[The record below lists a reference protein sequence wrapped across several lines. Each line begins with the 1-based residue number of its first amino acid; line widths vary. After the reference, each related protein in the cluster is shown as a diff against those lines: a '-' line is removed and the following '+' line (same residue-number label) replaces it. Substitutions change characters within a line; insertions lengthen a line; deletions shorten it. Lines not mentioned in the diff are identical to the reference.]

1 MIAACVL
8 AHTRR
13 PWRGLP
19 CATKPGPT
27 SSCCS
32 DGAHR
37 LDLWNAS
44 SDLSMFIYNSHF
56 INNVITYPPFMA
68 GTNKPYVN
76 GKVLYVNVR
85 FRCEISALFSAVH
98 SAISG

>member
-1 MIAACVL
+1 
-8 AHTRR
+8 
-13 PWRGLP
+13 
-19 CATKPGPT
+19 
-27 SSCCS
+27 
-32 DGAHR
+32 
-37 LDLWNAS
+37 
-44 SDLSMFIYNSHF
+44 MFIYNSHF